1 MIQRGDLIIS
11 WQGNAYVLRKGEKD
25 LPWYVQKFWDDDKK
39 IRDILRRN
47 IKVGITGGET
57 LKLIASKLEDAGFV
71 YTDYQEYNKDINHP
85 KKTQVH
91 IDMHAEGKGIL
102 APRISPMGPKWHWD
116 VKIRLFHTFAVEY
129 MTYMYI
135 PEWGRANNFGDN
147 ICLVFFMMVG

>member
-1 MIQRGDLIIS
+1 M
-11 WQGNAYVLRKGEKD
+11 
-25 LPWYVQKFWDDDKK
+25 
-39 IRDILRRN
+39 
-47 IKVGITGGET
+47 
-57 LKLIASKLEDAGFV
+57 EDAGFV

-135 PEWGRANNFGDN
+135 PEWGRANNFRGQH
-147 ICLVFFMMVG
+147 LSGFFHDGGVVTGRGMETPYPDRYNKIHIIQ